1 MASPYALFFYAK
13 RQRVRLPRR
22 QRPDLLLLI
31 CLWLLLAGCV
41 SGAGS
46 APAAP
51 ELLPAAQESLPLK
64 NGLTPPLGPSLGEH
78 SPAQPNRIALPAIGV
93 ETDVVKVGWDAV
105 TTANG
110 QTASRWQVADFAA
123 GWHKNSAVPG
133 QPGNVVLS
141 GHNNIR
147 GAVFRK
153 LYQLQPGDTATVWA
167 GGHAFDYRVEEV
179 MILEEEGAPLEQR
192 RENARWIQP
201 FDDERLTLVSC
212 WPESSNSHRVI
223 VVAKPVGKV
232 SREP

>member
-1 MASPYALFFYAK
+1 MARPHALLPAEK
-13 RQRVRLPRR
+13 RQRARLPRR
-22 QRPDLLLLI
+22 YRPDLLLLI
-31 CLWLLLAGCV
+31 CLWLLVAGCAT
-41 SGAGS
+41 GASS
-46 APAAP
+46 APSAP
-51 ELLPAAQESLPLK
+51 ELLPAAQEGLPLK
-64 NGLTPPLGPSLGEH
+64 NGLTPPLGPSLRER
-78 SPAQPNRIALPAIGV
+78 SPAQPSRIALPSIGV

-105 TTANG
+105 ALTNG

-133 QPGNVVLS
+133 EPGNVVLS

-167 GGHAFDYRVEEV
+167 GGQAFDYRVEEV
-179 MILEEEGAPLEQR
+179 MILEEEGAPLKQR

-212 WPESSNSHRVI
+212 WPETSNSHRVV
-223 VVAKPVGKV
+223 VVAKPVK
-232 SREP
+232 E